1 MFNHKETEVPRNLPV
16 KGRACLDFVKFSS
29 CLTILGS
36 ILISLITASSTL
48 ALPLSPGDRIS
59 VSIPNEKFFARA
71 YEVNQNGELE
81 VPLLGR
87 VAVAGFKPNE
97 VEAKLSSLMIA
108 RGYFLQDKLQLTVEV
123 TDWSEIPVSITGEL
137 FQPGL
142 VLINQKEESEESNSI
157 AISPEN
163 LQITGNYPFRRYL
176 TNAIRS
182 AGGVLP
188 TANVRE
194 IRLIRQGKEQIID
207 LSGIFTGEAI
217 TDIPLIAGDRIIVPS
232 TDFQAELVRPSQ
244 ITPPGMKVFVSNLT
258 DPALDN
264 ASSSISNREE
274 GIVFPYGSRFSQAVI
289 ATNCVGGTHTTN
301 AHRHAVLVRTNR
313 LTGETTYLDRPVE
326 DLIRNSQ
333 NEAENP
339 LLMSKDGVACYDSR
353 ITNTRDIFN
362 IFGEIFTPL
371 RILGDFLF

>member
-1 MFNHKETEVPRNLPV
+1 MFNYKERKVTFNP
-16 KGRACLDFVKFSS
+16 CLSF
-29 CLTILGS
+29 LGS
-36 ILISLITASSTL
+36 ILISLITASSSLALPLSSL

-59 VSIPNEKFFARA
+59 VSIPNEKFFART

-81 VPLLGR
+81 VPLLGG
-87 VAVAGFKPNE
+87 VAVAGLKPIE
-97 VEAKLSSLMIA
+97 VEAKLSSLLVNQ
-108 RGYFLQDKLQLTVEV
+108 GYFLQDKLQLTVEV
-123 TDWSEIPVSITGEL
+123 TDWSEIQVSITGEL
-137 FQPGL
+137 FQPGR
-142 VLINQKEESEESNSI
+142 VLINQKEESNSI

-207 LSGIFTGEAI
+207 LSGIFTGEPI

-258 DPALDN
+258 VPGLNN
-264 ASSSISNREE
+264 ASSAITNREE

-289 ATNCVGGTHTTN
+289 ATNCVGGTHTN
-301 AHRHAVLVRTNR
+301 SHRHAVLVRTNR

-326 DLIRNSQ
+326 DLMRDSH

-339 LLMSKDGVACYDSR
+339 LLMPKDGVACYDSR
-353 ITNTRDIFN
+353 ITNTRDIFK
-362 IFGEIFTPL
+362 IFGEIFLPL
-371 RILGDFLF
+371 RSLGGFLFEN